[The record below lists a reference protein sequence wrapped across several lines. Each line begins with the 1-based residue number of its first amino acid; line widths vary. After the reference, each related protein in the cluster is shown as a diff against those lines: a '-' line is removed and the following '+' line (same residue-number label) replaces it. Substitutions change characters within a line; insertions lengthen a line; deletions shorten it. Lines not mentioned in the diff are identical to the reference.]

1 MDIEGVLNM
10 FFQCLQPEDV
20 VVFEQAVVFG
30 AIQGQYGQDFVAPG
44 DGHLEGV
51 VDIVA
56 VVKSLI
62 DGGIEPLVVF

>member
-1 MDIEGVLNM
+1 ML
-10 FFQCLQPEDV
+10 FQCLQPEDII
-20 VVFEQAVVFG
+20 VFEQAVIFCAV
-30 AIQGQYGQDFVAPG
+30 QGQYGQDFVAPG